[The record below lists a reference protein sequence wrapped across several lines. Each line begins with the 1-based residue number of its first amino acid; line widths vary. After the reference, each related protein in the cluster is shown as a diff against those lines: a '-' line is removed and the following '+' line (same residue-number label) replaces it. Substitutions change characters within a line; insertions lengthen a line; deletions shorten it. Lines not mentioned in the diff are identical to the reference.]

1 MPGAAREKYVVDV
14 SKERRTRD
22 RALIRFFHVLASSG
36 RLWTLFGLLVVL
48 QAMDLATTYL
58 ALARGAH
65 EGNPI
70 LRDFLFTPAVPVL
83 KALALAFL
91 ATLIVR
97 SASWGRPAP
106 VRLLAVTRLIVVI
119 YIGIVAN
126 NALLILRVH

>member
-1 MPGAAREKYVVDV
+1 MPDAVREEYVVDV
-14 SKERRTRD
+14 MKAQGARD
-22 RALIRFFHVLASSG
+22 RALIRPFEVFASSG

-58 ALARGAH
+58 ALASGAR
-65 EGNPI
+65 EANPI
-70 LRDFLFTPAVPVL
+70 LRDFLFTPALPVL
-83 KALALAFL
+83 NVLALAFL

-97 SASWGRPAP
+97 SAIRGRPAP

-126 NALLILRVH
+126 NILLILRGH

>member
-1 MPGAAREKYVVDV
+1 MPGAAREKYVVDA
-14 SKERRTRD
+14 SKERRARD
-22 RALIRFFHVLASSG
+22 RALVRSFRVLASSG

-65 EGNPI
+65 EANPI
-70 LRDFLFTPAVPVL
+70 LRDFLFTPALPVL

-91 ATLIVR
+91 AALIVR
-97 SASWGRPAP
+97 SANWGRPAP

-126 NALLILRVH
+126 NALLILRVR